1 MGHVGWGASL
11 PVMIIIFSHS
21 GKDRYKN
28 KILMI

>member
-11 PVMIIIFSHS
+11 PVIIIFPHS
-21 GKDRYKN
+21 RKDRYKN